1 MAKKKKIN
9 PAGILFLAAIAVLI
23 IALVAVII
31 VLCVTCGGN
40 ENEVVEEQPS
50 SSADP
55 ITTNDPITEQTTPDI
70 SGLLNPGSTDDPDIG
85 TGTASPGTT
94 DGTGNGTEGGEDIV
108 INTPAAGTESTPD
121 PNSSIYTEP
130 TREMRNNAKQGH
142 VKKDGVRM
150 RKGPGTSHEVI
161 IESIPVGTSVT
172 LYVEQDGWYFL
183 KCDSKYGY
191 IRSDMLGTGEWQDPD
206 KPSDAIEGVVGG
218 NSIAALRKEPK
229 RGATCIA
236 DYEKGTKLYIFHKVK
251 DSDGDWWYY
260 VQIVGTKTKGY
271 IFGELVDPK
280 GSVPAKD

>member
-23 IALVAVII
+23 IALIAVII

-40 ENEVVEEQPS
+40 DTDALDAEASPS
-50 SSADP
+50 SDTIASAEPD
-55 ITTNDPITEQTTPDI
+55 IGEQATPDI
-70 SGLLNPGSTDDPDIG
+70 SGLLNPVGTTDDPALNNTEVFSGAPVTDDDIVI
-85 TGTASPGTT
+85 TTPDAGTT
-94 DGTGNGTEGGEDIV
+94 DVPEQ
-108 INTPAAGTESTPD
+108 
-121 PNSSIYTEP
+121 NSGVYTEP

-142 VKKDGVRM
+142 VKKDGVNM
-150 RKGPGTSHEVI
+150 RKGPGTSYDTVKEGI
-161 IESIPVGTSVT
+161 AVGTSVT

-183 KCDSKYGY
+183 KCDSSYGY

-206 KPSDAIEGVVGG
+206 KPSDAVDGVVGG

-280 GSVPAKD
+280 GSVPTKD